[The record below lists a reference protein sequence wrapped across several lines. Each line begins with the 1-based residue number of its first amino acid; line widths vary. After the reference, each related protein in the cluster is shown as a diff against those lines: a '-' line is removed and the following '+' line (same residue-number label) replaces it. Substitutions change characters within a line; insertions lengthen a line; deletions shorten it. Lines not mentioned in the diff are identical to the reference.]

1 MEGIV
6 SVYWGRAL
14 FVKLE
19 KIAAVLVLSVVY
31 EFVKILLWRSAAQIF
46 FLTLSFDLTL
56 SLEALFRVLGEA
68 ELATSRPGGTPC

>member
-1 MEGIV
+1 MV
-6 SVYWGRAL
+6 L
-14 FVKLE
+14 
-19 KIAAVLVLSVVY
+19 LVLSVVCGNSSVQGS
-31 EFVKILLWRSAAQIF
+31 VKILLWRSAAQI